1 MASWIA
7 NGSIA
12 DPARCLI
19 NASYDNLFGPAV
31 HNCQSDFDF
40 TLLFEQSILLIVP
53 SALLL
58 LYLPF
63 RIWQIWSQ
71 ELKAHYHG
79 ITLIKQVNTF
89 FIK

>member
-1 MASWIA
+1 MASWTA
-7 NGSIA
+7 NGSIV

-19 NASYDNLFGPAV
+19 NASYDNLFGPTV
-31 HNCQSDFDF
+31 RNCQSDFDF
-40 TLLFEQSILLIVP
+40 TLLFEQSILFIVP

-58 LYLPF
+58 LSLPF
-63 RIWQIWSQ
+63 RIWQLWSQ
-71 ELKAHYHG
+71 KLKVHYRG